1 MAPLITNLSP
11 DPSTLETGIV
21 STAAQAALAA
31 EAAQEGAALL
41 HADLQAILA
50 ASGGGGGGGLTDAQ
64 LRATPVPV
72 SGTVTASGP
81 LTDAQLR
88 ASRVPVDGSGVTQP
102 VSGTFFQ
109 ATQPVSAASLPL
121 PSGASTEAT
130 LALIKAKTDNLDVA
144 LSTRTKPAD
153 AQHVI
158 VDSSASVGVTGPL
171 TDTQLRATAV
181 PVSGTVTAS
190 GPLTDTQLRASRV
203 PVDASGVA
211 VPVTD
216 NAGSLTVDQATP
228 ANLQVTATP
237 IALTKGSQ
245 GATGFTV
252 QNLKDAGRTYVTLTA
267 IAAAGVTSEALLSFS
282 QNKQGAVTGSVTSY
296 VIPSGKTLR
305 ITAISVQLK
314 SAAAAIA
321 FARCVLRH
329 NTAGAAT
336 ASSPVVFIVPE
347 VNTNSATSGTGAN
360 VVIAIPDGLEFFGN
374 GTQAIGMSHLDQATT
389 NILNVT
395 ICGYE
400 Y

>member
-21 STAAQAALAA
+21 NTAAQAALAA

-41 HADLQAILA
+41 HTDLQAILA